1 MTIFHSY
8 NYVKEDSC
16 NKDGDNGS
24 KFAAIKLRGGNS
36 INRGGSNMA
45 AAMLVKKICIEMA
58 ANDAGAH
65 TTGTISISS
74 SFLMQQT
81 VGTQNPESL
90 LQLAARI
97 PNPNSVD
104 FEMELDQ
111 TTSPNSLDVNMEV
124 EESSDPNSKFFK
136 C

>member
-1 MTIFHSY
+1 
-8 NYVKEDSC
+8 
-16 NKDGDNGS
+16 
-24 KFAAIKLRGGNS
+24 
-36 INRGGSNMA
+36 MA
-45 AAMLVKKICIEMA
+45 AALLVKKICIEMA
-58 ANDAGAH
+58 ANDAGAN

-104 FEMELDQ
+104 FHMELDQ
-111 TTSPNSLDVNMEV
+111 TTSPNSLDVKMEV
-124 EESSDPNSKFFK
+124 EENSDPNSLNVETEVENDDDITRK
-136 C
+136 CTIQSHAQG

>member
-1 MTIFHSY
+1 
-8 NYVKEDSC
+8 
-16 NKDGDNGS
+16 
-24 KFAAIKLRGGNS
+24 
-36 INRGGSNMA
+36 MA
-45 AAMLVKKICIEMA
+45 AALLVKKICIEMA
-58 ANDAGAH
+58 TNDAGPS

-74 SFLMQQT
+74 SSLMQQT

-111 TTSPNSLDVNMEV
+111 TTSPNSLDVKMEV
-124 EESSDPNSKFFK
+124 EETYPNSLDVETEVEDDDDITGE
-136 C
+136 CTVQTRARG